1 MRSLRIFWIWLGKLL
16 IFYVKTWYL
25 PLDFFP
31 CGKMF
36 FKFFLFWNSSI
47 HINDHRIM
55 KIEICTLSEFSE
67 FDLEKTFFFQ
77 ILKKKKI
84 VLKSFL
90 RLKKPI
96 FFLVLSV
103 RTGQDLN
110 FFQIWNFFFE
120 VGIYMVTAFN
130 SKRCPKYGISNF
142 SRM

>member
-1 MRSLRIFWIWLGKLL
+1 
-16 IFYVKTWYL
+16 
-25 PLDFFP
+25 
-31 CGKMF
+31 
-36 FKFFLFWNSSI
+36 
-47 HINDHRIM
+47 M

-103 RTGQDLN
+103 RTGQDLE
-110 FFQIWNFFFE
+110 FFSNLEFFFFE

>member
-1 MRSLRIFWIWLGKLL
+1 
-16 IFYVKTWYL
+16 
-25 PLDFFP
+25 
-31 CGKMF
+31 
-36 FKFFLFWNSSI
+36 
-47 HINDHRIM
+47 M

-120 VGIYMVTAFN
+120 VGIYMMTAFN
-130 SKRCPKYGISNF
+130 FKRCPKYGISNF